1 MTELVEAM
9 IVNIALLTLIANAL
23 SKIQKIQH
31 MILMERRSVRVDL
44 FLSCIFGGLIIV
56 SNYLSIDV
64 GSYSLNARIIGAM
77 ASGLL
82 GGPLVGFLSSM
93 LGAAHTLFFF
103 TPKVFARGAAFSTIL
118 CGLLGAGFYPY
129 FQRGKWKYRD
139 LFVLAC
145 FGGLCEMISLL
156 RMTVKLDVAVQAIL
170 DVTVP
175 MIVLNAFG
183 LLIFVSS
190 FNTVFL
196 QQDIE
201 SSRQL
206 QRVTEL
212 AKRCMPLFQDGLCNT
227 ENMHAINSIVLAE
240 TDWTGVMI
248 TDRERILDCQVIPE
262 RQENPFDHQS
272 ILAGGLPDEAKRAMD
287 SGELVTLHQV
297 PKDSRW
303 YETMQSYSIV
313 AAPFIVGTESVGCML
328 IWFQKKWVFR
338 KSMQEFF
345 QHFVTNGSVQLTR
358 TRLEEQNQL
367 TRKAEF
373 RALQFQVNPHFLF
386 NALNTISSI
395 CRENSEKARDLLL
408 VLANYFR
415 YDLRFESY
423 LVPLEEEINHVQD
436 YLEIEKARF
445 EEKLSVRY
453 EIDADVTIEIPTLI
467 LQPIVENAVRY
478 GIDNRGNRSVDIRI
492 SETESDVIV
501 EISDCGKGFAPD
513 ILEKFRQGQYL
524 DNHIGLT
531 NVHKRLKNAYGEDH
545 GLQIQTSEQGTTVG
559 MRFKKQ

>member
-1 MTELVEAM
+1 MTELIQSM
-9 IVNIALLTLIANAL
+9 IVNIALLVLIANFI

-103 TPKVFARGAAFSTIL
+103 TPKIFARGAAFSTML

-129 FQRGKWKYRD
+129 FQRGKWKYQD

-156 RMTVKLDVAVQAIL
+156 RMTVSLDIAVQAIL
-170 DVTVP
+170 DVTAP
-175 MIVLNAFG
+175 MIVLNAVG

-212 AKRCMPLFQDGLCNT
+212 SKRCMPLFQDGLRNT
-227 ENMHAINSIVLAE
+227 ENLHEINSIVLAE

-272 ILAGGLPDEAKRAMD
+272 ILAGGLPDEAKQALA
-287 SGELVTLHQV
+287 SGELVTLPQV
-297 PKDSRW
+297 PKGSRW

-345 QHFVTNGSVQLTR
+345 QHFVTIGSVQLTR
-358 TRLEEQNQL
+358 SRLEEQNQL

-395 CRENSEKARDLLL
+395 CRENSEKARELLL
-408 VLANYFR
+408 VRANYFR
-415 YDLRFESY
+415 YDLRFETY

-467 LQPIVENAVRY
+467 LQPIVE
-478 GIDNRGNRSVDIRI
+478 
-492 SETESDVIV
+492 
-501 EISDCGKGFAPD
+501 
-513 ILEKFRQGQYL
+513 
-524 DNHIGLT
+524 IGRASCRER
-531 NVHKRLKNAYGEDH
+531 V
-545 GLQIQTSEQGTTVG
+545 
-559 MRFKKQ
+559 

>member
-1 MTELVEAM
+1 
-9 IVNIALLTLIANAL
+9 
-23 SKIQKIQH
+23 
-31 MILMERRSVRVDL
+31 
-44 FLSCIFGGLIIV
+44 
-56 SNYLSIDV
+56 
-64 GSYSLNARIIGAM
+64 
-77 ASGLL
+77 
-82 GGPLVGFLSSM
+82 
-93 LGAAHTLFFF
+93 
-103 TPKVFARGAAFSTIL
+103 
-118 CGLLGAGFYPY
+118 
-129 FQRGKWKYRD
+129 
-139 LFVLAC
+139 
-145 FGGLCEMISLL
+145 
-156 RMTVKLDVAVQAIL
+156 
-170 DVTVP
+170 
-175 MIVLNAFG
+175 
-183 LLIFVSS
+183 
-190 FNTVFL
+190 
-196 QQDIE
+196 
-201 SSRQL
+201 
-206 QRVTEL
+206 
-212 AKRCMPLFQDGLCNT
+212 
-227 ENMHAINSIVLAE
+227 
-240 TDWTGVMI
+240 
-248 TDRERILDCQVIPE
+248 
-262 RQENPFDHQS
+262 
-272 ILAGGLPDEAKRAMD
+272 MD

-297 PKDSRW
+297 PKGSQW

>member
-212 AKRCMPLFQDGLCNT
+212 AKRCMPLF
-227 ENMHAINSIVLAE
+227 
-240 TDWTGVMI
+240 
-248 TDRERILDCQVIPE
+248 
-262 RQENPFDHQS
+262 
-272 ILAGGLPDEAKRAMD
+272 
-287 SGELVTLHQV
+287 
-297 PKDSRW
+297 
-303 YETMQSYSIV
+303 
-313 AAPFIVGTESVGCML
+313 
-328 IWFQKKWVFR
+328 
-338 KSMQEFF
+338 
-345 QHFVTNGSVQLTR
+345 
-358 TRLEEQNQL
+358 
-367 TRKAEF
+367 
-373 RALQFQVNPHFLF
+373 
-386 NALNTISSI
+386 
-395 CRENSEKARDLLL
+395 
-408 VLANYFR
+408 
-415 YDLRFESY
+415 
-423 LVPLEEEINHVQD
+423 
-436 YLEIEKARF
+436 
-445 EEKLSVRY
+445 
-453 EIDADVTIEIPTLI
+453 
-467 LQPIVENAVRY
+467 
-478 GIDNRGNRSVDIRI
+478 
-492 SETESDVIV
+492 
-501 EISDCGKGFAPD
+501 
-513 ILEKFRQGQYL
+513 
-524 DNHIGLT
+524 
-531 NVHKRLKNAYGEDH
+531 
-545 GLQIQTSEQGTTVG
+545 
-559 MRFKKQ
+559 

>member
-1 MTELVEAM
+1 MTELIESM
-9 IVNIALLTLIANAL
+9 IVNIALLVLIANFL
-23 SKIQKIQH
+23 SKIQPVQR
-31 MILMERRSVRVDL
+31 MILMERRSVRIDL
-44 FLSCIFGGLIIV
+44 ILSCIFGGLIIA

-64 GSYSLNARIIGAM
+64 GSYRLNARIIGAM
-77 ASGLL
+77 ASGLI
-82 GGPLVGFLSSM
+82 GGPLVGFFSSM

-103 TPKVFARGAAFSTIL
+103 TPKIFAQGAAFSTVL

-156 RMTVKLDVAVQAIL
+156 RMTVSLGVAVQAIL
-170 DVTVP
+170 DVTLP
-175 MIVLNAFG
+175 MIVLNACG
-183 LLIFVSS
+183 LLVFVSS

-206 QRVTEL
+206 QRVSEL
-212 AKRCMPLFQDGLCNT
+212 AKQCMPLFQEGLRNT
-227 ENMHAINSIVLAE
+227 ENLRQINSAVLAE

-248 TDRERILDCQVIPE
+248 TDQERVLDCQVISE
-262 RQENPFDHQS
+262 RQDPPFDHEAV
-272 ILAGGLPDEAKRAMD
+272 LMGELPEEARRAMD
-287 SGELVTLHQV
+287 SGKLVTLYQL
-297 PKDSRW
+297 PKDSPW
-303 YETMQSYSIV
+303 YETMQSYSIM
-313 AAPFIVGTESVGCML
+313 AAPFVVGTESVGCML
-328 IWFQKKWVFR
+328 VWFQKKWVFR

-345 QHFVTNGSVQLTR
+345 QHFVTIGAVQLTR
-358 TRLEEQNQL
+358 TKLEEQNQL

-386 NALNTISSI
+386 NALNTISCV
-395 CRENSEKARDLLL
+395 CREDSEKARELLL

-445 EEKLSVRY
+445 EEKLTVSY
-453 EIDADVTIEIPTLI
+453 EIDADVTTEIPTLI

-478 GIDNRGNRSVDIRI
+478 GIDSRGNRSVDIRI
-492 SETESDVIV
+492 SETENDVQVWIH
-501 EISDCGKGFAPD
+501 DRGKGFPPD
-513 ILEKFRQGQYL
+513 VLREFRKGQQL

-531 NVHKRLKNAYGEDH
+531 NVHKRLKNAYGEEY
-545 GLQIQTSEQGTTVG
+545 GLQIQTSGQGTTVG